1 MDKISE
7 LSKKQ
12 KNDEKILIANVLDKI
27 NHVKTRNNYENTFFL
42 DLSQQFKVEKMLQLR
57 KFEDYEFFGG
67 FEKAERKMLFI
78 FSDKIFNYEED
89 KNEIYNKAMSII
101 NLKLTKEQ
109 YGQYEHKTYLGALIK
124 LGIKREM
131 IGDIIV
137 KNEGAEIIIS
147 SEVEKYVMS
156 NLKLLTRFQKSEI
169 EKINIEDINYI
180 APKTKIVNIIVP
192 SMRLDAIVSELAKC
206 SRSEAQELIEQE
218 RVFVNFNEEL
228 VCSKRV
234 EINSFI
240 SIRGKGRFKILNEIG
255 KTKHG
260 NLNIEVEVW

>member
-1 MDKISE
+1 
-7 LSKKQ
+7 
-12 KNDEKILIANVLDKI
+12 
-27 NHVKTRNNYENTFFL
+27 
-42 DLSQQFKVEKMLQLR
+42 
-57 KFEDYEFFGG
+57 
-67 FEKAERKMLFI
+67 
-78 FSDKIFNYEED
+78 
-89 KNEIYNKAMSII
+89 
-101 NLKLTKEQ
+101 
-109 YGQYEHKTYLGALIK
+109 
-124 LGIKREM
+124 M
-131 IGDIIV
+131 IGDINV